1 MHGLIKDMVAN
12 IFDVLYNDNK
22 EVEHDAGTIRIIALN
37 VNIDPLF
44 PYLVL
49 QSFFQSLSS
58 EGKLRGVP
66 EKVKSIKE
74 LTEICT
80 NVRHVT

>member
-1 MHGLIKDMVAN
+1 MQVGAIYSTRCY
-12 IFDVLYNDNK
+12 VL
-22 EVEHDAGTIRIIALN
+22 TWS
-37 VNIDPLF
+37 
-44 PYLVL
+44 LVL

-66 EKVKSIKE
+66 EKIKSIKE

-80 NVRHVT
+80 NVRQ